1 MIVDAFWLGAGLVV
15 IIKGGDLFVSASVR
29 VAEFLR
35 LPRVVIGSTLVSL
48 ATTSPEMVVSVV
60 AGFRGEPEL
69 ALGNAIG
76 SCLCNTAVV
85 LGVVAA
91 LKQIEVHPAVLRV
104 PLGVMLGLAVV
115 LFLLTL
121 DLELSRPQGI
131 ALLLVGA
138 AYFAYDFLAH
148 SRDTR
153 PADVAEAG
161 AIEREVVAG
170 HAWLLTGRGT
180 AVQFMAGAVMVVA
193 GSRLLVDA
201 AVGLAT
207 ALAVP
212 SLVVGLTMV
221 ALGTSLPEL
230 VTAVSSARRGVS
242 DLGIGNVL
250 GANVANL
257 SLVPGAAASIAPIG
271 IDRAEQLF
279 NMAALLGVM
288 AVVALL
294 IVRRGR
300 ISRRAGAGLL
310 VFYAMYLAGLT
321 LLSAA
326 VRP

>member
-1 MIVDAFWLGAGLVV
+1 MIVDAFWLAAGLAV

-29 VAEFLR
+29 AAEFLR

-48 ATTSPEMVVSVV
+48 ATTSPEMGVSVM

-76 SCLCNTAVV
+76 SCLCNTAIV

-91 LKQIEVHPAVLRV
+91 LKQIEVHPSALRV

-121 DLELSRPQGI
+121 DLEISRPQGV

-148 SRDTR
+148 GRDTR
-153 PADVAEAG
+153 RADVAEAS
-161 AIEREVVAG
+161 AIERGVVAG

-180 AVQFMAGAVMVVA
+180 AVQFLAGAVLVVA

-230 VTAVSSARRGVS
+230 VTVVSSARRRVS

-257 SLVPGAAASIAPIG
+257 SLVPGAAASIAPAG

-279 NMAALLGVM
+279 NMTALLAVM
-288 AVVALL
+288 AVVAFL
-294 IVRRGR
+294 ILRRGR

-310 VFYAMYLAGLT
+310 VFYALYLAGLT
-321 LLSAA
+321 MLSAA

>member
-1 MIVDAFWLGAGLVV
+1 
-15 IIKGGDLFVSASVR
+15 
-29 VAEFLR
+29 
-35 LPRVVIGSTLVSL
+35 
-48 ATTSPEMVVSVV
+48 
-60 AGFRGEPEL
+60 
-69 ALGNAIG
+69 
-76 SCLCNTAVV
+76 
-85 LGVVAA
+85 VVAA
-91 LKQIEVHPAVLRV
+91 LKQIEVHPSVLRV
-104 PLGVMLGLAVV
+104 PVGVMLGLAAA
-115 LFLLTL
+115 LALLTL
-121 DLELSRPQGI
+121 DLELSRLQGL
-131 ALLLVGA
+131 ALLLAGA

-148 SRDTR
+148 RRDTR
-153 PADVAEAG
+153 RTDVVEAS
-161 AIEREVVAG
+161 AIERDVVAG

-180 AVQFMAGAVMVVA
+180 TVQFLAGAVMVVA

-230 VTAVSSARRGVS
+230 VTVAASARRRVS

-257 SLVPGAAASIAPIG
+257 SLVPGAAAVIAPAGIG
-271 IDRAEQLF
+271 RAEQLF
-279 NMAALLGVM
+279 NMAALLVVL

-310 VFYAMYLAGLT
+310 VLYAGYLAGLT
-321 LLSAA
+321 MLAA
-326 VRP
+326 TVRP